1 KSSAKSAINYLKR
14 HDIQPVMIT
23 GDAQQTGEAVAA
35 DLGIDQVV
43 ANVMPEQKVAVVREL
58 QTTMRP
64 VAMVGD
70 GVNDAP
76 ALANAEVGIAMG
88 SGTDVAIDVAD
99 VVLVENDLSRLALAH
114 QVSTKMNRIVIE
126 NLLLSM
132 AVVVMLV
139 VLNVLQ
145 LTNIAWGV
153 MFHEGSTL
161 IVILNGLRLLIPQR
175 A

>member
-1 KSSAKSAINYLKR
+1 
-14 HDIQPVMIT
+14 
-23 GDAQQTGEAVAA
+23 
-35 DLGIDQVV
+35 
-43 ANVMPEQKVAVVREL
+43 
-58 QTTMRP
+58 
-64 VAMVGD
+64 
-70 GVNDAP
+70 
-76 ALANAEVGIAMG
+76 
-88 SGTDVAIDVAD
+88 
-99 VVLVENDLSRLALAH
+99 
-114 QVSTKMNRIVIE
+114 MNRIVIE

>member
-1 KSSAKSAINYLKR
+1 MRNKAFA
-14 HDIQPVMIT
+14 
-23 GDAQQTGEAVAA
+23 AQQTGEAVAA